1 MYSLST
7 HWLLVVLTACASVGV
22 SYDCHLLFSSFQ
34 YQCHLVLNTWP
45 AAATTD
51 DTVDRRRILKGLEFT
66 ADQGRKPKWLHK
78 VASLLNFCIFHT
90 IKFMKLNMILSVE
103 WTTYSKRLKKN
114 LKNSGL
120 TFAKIRTR
128 RYLHWVNQSNRRAG
142 HCDHEFPIKFFFN
155 RFGISGFLMWMLS
168 ASDLERWLLSFCLE
182 QSVTSVGKERTNS
195 LLVCLGVTWVRKYR
209 F

>member
-1 MYSLST
+1 MYSLSR
-7 HWLLVVLTACASVGV
+7 HWLLVVLTACAPVGV
-22 SYDCHLLFSSFQ
+22 SYDCHLLFSSCQ

-66 ADQGRKPKWLHK
+66 ADQGRKPKLLHK
-78 VASLLNFCIFHT
+78 VASLLNFCIFHI
-90 IKFMKLNMILSVE
+90 IKFMKLNMILSAE

-120 TFAKIRTR
+120 TFAKTRTR
-128 RYLHWVNQSNRRAG
+128 RYLHWAG
-142 HCDHEFPIKFFFN
+142 HCEFPIKFFFN

-168 ASDLERWLLSFCLE
+168 ASDLERWLLSFRLE
-182 QSVTSVGKERTNS
+182 QEVGKLCTS
-195 LLVCLGVTWVRKYR
+195 TGIAGT
-209 F
+209 